1 MLKEFA
7 DYITYTLLKLE
18 PTSHLGDALNFFIY
32 DTLKIFLLLTTI
44 VYVVAIIRAYFPP
57 EKTKRILSHKREYIG
72 NTMAALL
79 GIVTP
84 FCSCSAVPLF
94 IGFVEAGV
102 PLGVTF
108 SFLISSPMVNEI
120 ALIMLWGLFGWKI
133 ALIYT
138 GTGVALAIVSGIV
151 IGKLKMEKYVQDYVW
166 EIKAGAGEIVQT
178 TFREKLVYAR
188 DYTVELL
195 KRIWPYVIIGIA
207 LGGIVHGY
215 IPTDF
220 VVKYAGRDNPFAVLV
235 AVLIGIPLYSNAA
248 GMIPVVQAL
257 VGKGMAMGTVLA
269 FMMSVTAISFP
280 EAVILKNVLKMRLIY
295 TFFGIVAVGIVIVG
309 YLVQR
314 DFIGGIEMEIKVLGP
329 GCANCVKMEELA
341 KTAVKELGI
350 EAKIEKITDIG
361 QIAMNGILST
371 PGLMVNGKIKHS
383 GKPLPSLEKVKEL
396 IKGEA

>member
-1 MLKEFA
+1 MLKEIA
-7 DYITYTLLKLE
+7 DHITYNFLKLE
-18 PTSHLGDALNFFIY
+18 PTSHSGDALNFFIY
-32 DTLKIFLLLTTI
+32 DTVKIFLLLTTI
-44 VYVVAIIRAYFPP
+44 VYAVAIIRSYFPP
-57 EKTKRILSHKREYIG
+57 EKTKRILSHKREYLG
-72 NTMAALL
+72 NIMAALL

-84 FCSCSAVPLF
+84 FCSCSAVPFF

-133 ALIYT
+133 ALLYT
-138 GTGVALAIVSGIV
+138 GTGVGLAIVSGIV
-151 IGKLKMEKYVQDYVW
+151 IGRLKMEKYVQDYVW
-166 EIKAGAGEIVQT
+166 EIKAGTAEMVQT
-178 TFREKLVYAR
+178 TFREKLVYAH
-188 DYTVELL
+188 DYTAELL

-295 TFFGIVAVGIVIVG
+295 TFFGIVAVGIIIVG
-309 YLVQR
+309 YL
-314 DFIGGIEMEIKVLGP
+314 F
-329 GCANCVKMEELA
+329 NS
-341 KTAVKELGI
+341 
-350 EAKIEKITDIG
+350 
-361 QIAMNGILST
+361 IL
-371 PGLMVNGKIKHS
+371 
-383 GKPLPSLEKVKEL
+383 
-396 IKGEA
+396 